1 MAPALPSPTP
11 FDEPTAQAV
20 QVLALAV
27 QRERV
32 PGIVEFGV
40 ASDALT
46 RAATSRERVDLEY
59 AAVAFDS
66 LDPGIRSRVVDR
78 AYELARSERG
88 RLRMPQLPQPPDR
101 TPEPKAA
108 LKSAVGQGTKGQ
120 GASRARNRLMADLG
134 RTPPVTDVREE
145 DLVPTLDEIIP
156 MQPVRYDGPPPK
168 WWE

>member
-1 MAPALPSPTP
+1 MAAALPSPAS
-11 FDEPTAQAV
+11 FDDRTAQAV

-46 RAATSRERVDLEY
+46 RAASSREQVDLEY
-59 AAVAFDS
+59 ATVAFDS
-66 LDPGIRSRVVDR
+66 LDRDFRARIVNR
-78 AYELARSERG
+78 AYELAASERG
-88 RLRMPQLPQPPDR
+88 RLRMPQLPQPGDR
-101 TPEPKAA
+101 ATEPGAA
-108 LKSAVGQGTKGQ
+108 LKEAMGQ
-120 GASRARNRLMADLG
+120 GAGRARNRLMADLG
-134 RTPPVTDVREE
+134 RNPAKRMAEVRDE
-145 DLVPTLDEIIP
+145 DLAPTLDEMIP

>member
-1 MAPALPSPTP
+1 MPAARPSPVIL
-11 FDEPTAQAV
+11 DDGTAQAV

-40 ASDALT
+40 ASDALA
-46 RAATSRERVDLEY
+46 RAATSRDRVDLEY

-66 LDPGIRSRVVDR
+66 LDPHFRSRIVDR

-88 RLRMPQLPQPPDR
+88 RLRMPQLPQPEER
-101 TPEPKAA
+101 VAEPGAD
-108 LKSAVGQGTKGQ
+108 LQDTMSQ
-120 GASRARNRLMADLG
+120 GAGRARNRLMADLG
-134 RTPPVTDVREE
+134 RKPARRATEIREE
-145 DLVPTLDEIIP
+145 DLAPTLEEIIP
-156 MQPVRYDGPPPK
+156 IQPVRYEGPPPK